1 MDQMQYISGSHT
13 LFLDSSGLP
22 ALFFYSEE
30 HWNNVSTQLMCPD
43 PEIDIKQ
50 QEGLVVGCKELD
62 LHNNSN
68 NKKMKIMSI
77 MNNNMTELL

>member
-1 MDQMQYISGSHT
+1 
-13 LFLDSSGLP
+13 
-22 ALFFYSEE
+22 
-30 HWNNVSTQLMCPD
+30 MCPD